1 MRVAIVGA
9 GISGIAFAGVF
20 RRFGHDCVLFEK
32 ADSIGGIWALSYPRV
47 RLQNSYEQYTFI
59 DFPWPEKPDQH
70 PTAEQILAYLEA
82 TVQSCGLDVR
92 LRHTVTTMAETAAGW
107 TLTVQH
113 DGCAEDLEF
122 DYVVLSIGQYAEG
135 KNRPTYPGEAEF
147 NGRVITEREVT
158 SLEDFRDKKVAVVGF
173 GKSAVD
179 MASFTVPFAHSVAH
193 VFRTP
198 RWLIPFNILGVH
210 YTYAFFARVTTVF
223 MPSWVHAGR
232 LERALHR
239 YAKVVVTGFWKM
251 IRAIVEKHIR
261 DHSRRDDP
269 DATNRLNAV
278 TPRHGF
284 VSDLRSATAMA
295 PQHYYAM
302 VADGRIQPY
311 CGEVGGFSASTLDL
325 VGGQKIEAD
334 IVVLS
339 VGSGTPVFPFL
350 PEHYRKLLED
360 KNDGVQLYR
369 HILHPRIPNLAFAGF
384 NHGFMHVPAAELGA
398 LWLCAVLRGDI
409 ELPSPQVQESSI
421 ATILAWKR
429 KHVQY
434 EPSRSCAV
442 STRFQQYI
450 DALLL
455 ELRISPYRKMP
466 NLIAECFARYGGTD
480 YTGIIAEVLEHP
492 PSNPR
497 GVYDF
502 DA

>member
-1 MRVAIVGA
+1 MRVAIVGT

-20 RRFGHDCVLFEK
+20 RRFGHECVLFDK
-32 ADSIGGIWALSYPRV
+32 ADSIGGIWALAYPQV

-70 PTAEQILAYLEA
+70 PTARQILAYLEA
-82 TVQSCGLDVR
+82 AVQSFGLEVR
-92 LRHTVTTMAETAAGW
+92 LRHTVTAMVETAAGW
-107 TLTVQH
+107 TLTVEH
-113 DGCAEDLEF
+113 DGNEEEIEF
-122 DYVVLSIGQYAEG
+122 DYAVISVGQYAEE
-135 KNRPTYPGEAEF
+135 KNRPDFPGEAEF
-147 NGRVITEREVT
+147 KGRIITEREVK

-179 MASFTVPFAHSVAH
+179 MASFAVPFARSVAH

-198 RWLIPFNILGVH
+198 RWLIPFTILGVH
-210 YTYAFFARVTTVF
+210 YTYAFFIRATTAF
-223 MPSWVHAGR
+223 MPSWIHAGR
-232 LERALHR
+232 FERVLHR
-239 YAKVVVTGFWKM
+239 YAKPVVVGVWKM
-251 IRAIVEKHIR
+251 IAFIVERHIHR
-261 DHSRRDDP
+261 HTPRDDQI
-269 DATNRLNAV
+269 AAKRLACV
-278 TPRHGF
+278 TPRHDF

-295 PQHYYAM
+295 PQHYYEM
-302 VADGRIQPY
+302 VADGQIQPY
-311 CGEVGGFSASTLDL
+311 CAEVEGFSAQTLDL
-325 VGGQKIEAD
+325 LGGQKVEAD

-350 PEHYRKLLED
+350 PERYRKILECE
-360 KNDGVQLYR
+360 NDGVQLYR
-369 HILHPRIPNLAFAGF
+369 HVLHPRIPRLAFAGF
-384 NHGFMHVPAAELGA
+384 NHGFMHVPAAEIGA

-409 ELPSPQVQESSI
+409 ELPSAEVQESSI

-429 KHVQY
+429 KYVQF

-466 NLIAECFARYGGTD
+466 NLVAECFARYGGAD
-480 YTGIIAEVLEHP
+480 YAGIVAEVLDQP
-492 PSNPR
+492 PPHSR
-497 GVYDF
+497 SVCDF